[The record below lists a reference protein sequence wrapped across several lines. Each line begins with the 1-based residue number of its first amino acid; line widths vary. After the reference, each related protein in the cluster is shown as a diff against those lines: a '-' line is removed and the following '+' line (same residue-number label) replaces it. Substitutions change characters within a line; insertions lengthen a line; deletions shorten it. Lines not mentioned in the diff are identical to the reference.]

1 MREPRVIT
9 ISLQT
14 MVTGLLLVIAAL
26 LAFLLRDVIV
36 TVFVATVLSAA
47 IDPSIT
53 SLERRG
59 LPRPIGLAI
68 LMFTLIGGV
77 AFLAVTF
84 FPLIVDQTQQF
95 LAHLPEIY
103 RRNLD
108 QLRVNGYGHIA
119 RAIESG
125 VVTLSQSADGAVR
138 GFFGG
143 ALTAVRGMMSLFG
156 VIVLTLYM
164 VMGQKELK
172 AGALEL
178 AAPRLRPRVSRL
190 LREIKSRLGQWLR
203 GQLLLGA
210 VIGAVSYAGLSLLGV
225 KFALVLAIVA
235 GVTELIPVVGPIL
248 GAVPAILVAMSDRPI
263 LGLWVAVMYVA
274 IQQLENHLLVPRIMS
289 RATGLS
295 PIAVIVAI
303 LIGAGLAGLLGVFIA
318 VPAGIIVQVLLEDWQ
333 AGRRLREQELLRMT
347 PPPPAPGA
355 SPPAP

>member
-9 ISLQT
+9 ISPQT
-14 MVTGLLLVIAAL
+14 MITGILLVIGAL
-26 LAFLLRDVIV
+26 LLFLLRDVLV

-68 LMFTLIGGV
+68 IMFLLIGGV
-77 AFLAVTF
+77 AFLVVTF
-84 FPLIVDQTQQF
+84 FPLIMDQSQQF

-119 RAIESG
+119 RAIEG
-125 VVTLSQSADGAVR
+125 VIATMSQSADGAVR

-143 ALTAVRGMMSLFG
+143 ALSAVRGLMSLFG

-164 VMGQKELK
+164 VMGQKDLK

-178 AAPRLRPRVSRL
+178 TAPRIRPRVSRL

-203 GQLLLGA
+203 GGSGAKLLDDRLHLWD
-210 VIGAVSYAGLSLLGV
+210 VVPI
-225 KFALVLAIVA
+225 LVLA
-235 GVTELIPVVGPIL
+235 GRLDRRDVGL
-248 GAVPAILVAMSDRPI
+248 EHFCCAV
-263 LGLWVAVMYVA
+263 
-274 IQQLENHLLVPRIMS
+274 
-289 RATGLS
+289 
-295 PIAVIVAI
+295 
-303 LIGAGLAGLLGVFIA
+303 
-318 VPAGIIVQVLLEDWQ
+318 VQVAQW
-333 AGRRLREQELLRMT
+333 LR
-347 PPPPAPGA
+347 G
-355 SPPAP
+355 SY